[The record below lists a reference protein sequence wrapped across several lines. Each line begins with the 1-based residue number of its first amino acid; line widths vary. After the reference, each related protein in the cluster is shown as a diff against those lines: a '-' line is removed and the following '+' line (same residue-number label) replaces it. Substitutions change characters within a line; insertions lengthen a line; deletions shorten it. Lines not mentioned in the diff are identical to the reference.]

1 VKVPDIDRNDAHVP
15 WVNLLAR
22 EYDFAS
28 GRITRLKGQ
37 FDLHGPSLSHRQ
49 ENENSAE
56 ESVPVHGGVM
66 NRNCQ
71 EFAA

>member
-28 GRITRLKGQ
+28 GRITRLKSQ
-37 FDLHGPSLSHRQ
+37 FDLHGPSLTYRQ
-49 ENENSAE
+49 ERT
-56 ESVPVHGGVM
+56 G
-66 NRNCQ
+66 
-71 EFAA
+71 